1 MTVHAWTTYKVR
13 ITFWLL
19 YCDSIEL
26 DVQESGWAM
35 GTRRMAISD
44 VQKQQ
49 AIAMM
54 KLTDPRCEEYQT
66 LKGRS

>member
-1 MTVHAWTTYKVR
+1 MTVHAYKVR

-44 VQKQQ
+44 AQKQASRPLQ
-49 AIAMM
+49 
-54 KLTDPRCEEYQT
+54 
-66 LKGRS
+66 